1 MDRARLV
8 PLQDFVCGAP
18 VDVRPVCTDRAGAVI
33 DITEE
38 VGL

>member
-8 PLQDFVCGAP
+8 PLQNFVCGAP
-18 VDVRPVCTDRAGAVI
+18 RPVCADRAGAVI